1 MIRFDH
7 QDLITM
13 ALKTFASF
21 SLDTEADR
29 DILRWLGRQ
38 ENKSKAIRDALREHI
53 RGGSVTLGDVYQVV
67 KGLERKLEAGA
78 APTYA
83 VPALK
88 AEMEA
93 GWDEPADVAATL
105 DALGEL

>member
-1 MIRFDH
+1 
-7 QDLITM
+7 M
-13 ALKTFASF
+13 AHKTFSSF

-38 ENKSKAIRDALREHI
+38 ENRSKAIRDALREHI
-53 RGGSVTLGDVYQVV
+53 GGGGVTLGDVYQVV
-67 KGLERKLEAGA
+67 KGLEQKLEAGTA
-78 APTYA
+78 LAYTAPA
-83 VPALK
+83 PR